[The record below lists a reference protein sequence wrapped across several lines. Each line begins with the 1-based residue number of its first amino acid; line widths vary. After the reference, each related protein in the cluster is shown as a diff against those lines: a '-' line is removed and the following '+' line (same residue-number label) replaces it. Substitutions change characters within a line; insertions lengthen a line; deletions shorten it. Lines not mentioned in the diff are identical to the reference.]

1 MSKFSLATKSSDC
14 LCGTE
19 RMLNLLTGS
28 RRLEQVE
35 ALLSQRR

>member
-28 RRLEQVE
+28 RLLNHVQFEKRL
-35 ALLSQRR
+35 L